1 MVTVKVDDVMRD
13 IEDDVRRARRQRL
26 LAHGAASEYGD
37 PRIYASVDGL
47 LRRAIELRDHD
58 ALLVPELAGGDDN
71 SRLTTHLRFASH
83 RATLGGIVVF
93 AKRRILLPAMRW
105 LYKFSLNN
113 FRRQDRLNRLVFAC
127 IEELAIENATLRLK
141 IEELQHGSEAATP
154 APGTTGTLDGPG
166 GSG

>member
-1 MVTVKVDDVMRD
+1 VVTVKVDDVMRD

-58 ALLVPELAGGDDN
+58 SLLVPELAGGED
-71 SRLTTHLRFASH
+71 STRLTTHLRFGSH
-83 RATLGGIVVF
+83 RATLGAVVVF

-105 LYKFSLNN
+105 LYEYSLNN

-141 IEELQHGSEAATP
+141 LEELQPRSQVDTP
-154 APGTTGTLDGPG
+154 VSGTSGTTDAPGRK
-166 GSG
+166 

>member
-1 MVTVKVDDVMRD
+1 VTVKVDDVMRE
-13 IEDDVRRARRQRL
+13 IEEDVRRVRRQRL
-26 LAHGAASEYGD
+26 LAHGAAPEYGD

-58 ALLVPELAGGDDN
+58 ALLVPELAGGEDS

-83 RATLGGIVVF
+83 RAALGAAVVF

-105 LYKFSLNN
+105 LYEYSLNN

-141 IEELQHGSEAATP
+141 IEELERGTP
-154 APGTTGTLDGPG
+154 AGTPPGTAGTMDVPRGD
-166 GSG
+166 

>member
-1 MVTVKVDDVMRD
+1 VVTVKVDDVMRD

-37 PRIYASVDGL
+37 PRIYASVDRL

-58 ALLVPELAGGDDN
+58 ALLVPELAGGDD

-83 RATLGGIVVF
+83 RATLGGVVVF

-105 LYKFSLNN
+105 LYEYSLNN

-141 IEELQHGSEAATP
+141 LEELQHGSPAGTR
-154 APGTTGTLDGPG
+154 APGTAGTTDAPG
-166 GSG
+166 H

>member
-1 MVTVKVDDVMRD
+1 MRG

-58 ALLVPELAGGDDN
+58 ALLVPELAGGEDG
-71 SRLTTHLRFASH
+71 SRLTTHLRFGSH
-83 RATLGGIVVF
+83 RATFGRVVVF

-105 LYKFSLNN
+105 LYEYSLNN
-113 FRRQDRLNRLVFAC
+113 FRRQDRLNRLMFAC

-141 IEELQHGSEAATP
+141 LEALQ
-154 APGTTGTLDGPG
+154 PG
-166 GSG
+166 GRADSRAHGTAGATDAPPCA